1 MRSPFITIMAGLGVW
16 ASVLVLAPQASAE
29 QIDLQ
34 FVTTTGATS
43 VTYTYNGNSAS
54 ATPGPYYWNASP
66 PPNMGSNP
74 IATFCIEV
82 TQYTLNGTY
91 DVVAPAAAPT
101 IGDPA
106 KADAIRALYG
116 NYYNLAWNNPA
127 TAWSDPSFRPFQL
140 ALWELVYDG
149 LYNLANPGSDWLGT
163 ATFRSGSSA
172 AGAATSMLN
181 NTLANIPAG
190 LSQFNTRLA
199 GYELVALVSQSGQDQ
214 LWLRPSSVIP
224 APPAILLAG
233 LGLLVVGGRASWR
246 KCQA

>member
-1 MRSPFITIMAGLGVW
+1 MALSSLG
-16 ASVLVLAPQASAE
+16 SKASAE

-34 FVTTTGATS
+34 FVSTTGAPG
-43 VTYTYNGNSAS
+43 VTFTYNGNSS
-54 ATPGPYYWNASP
+54 SSTPGPYYWNASP

-106 KADAIRALYG
+106 KAGAIKALYG

-127 TAWSDPSFRPFQL
+127 TAGTDPSFGSFQL

-149 LYNLANPGSDWLGT
+149 LYNLANPGSDWFNT
-163 ATFRSGSSA
+163 ATFLSNSSA

-199 GYELVALVSQSGQDQ
+199 GYELVALVNSQRQDQ
-214 LWLRPSSVIP
+214 LWLRPSSAIP

-246 KCQA
+246 KCWA